1 MQPGVP
7 FRRLWRQKE
16 AREEAGS
23 MTNRMR
29 WPAVAAGLLATLVAG
44 CSAQAV
50 AGGRMAGGGAA
61 GTASA
66 VRAAGASP
74 GSTVRAVPECPAQGL
89 GVKFI
94 GGQPGAGNDFVTIVA
109 WDTAPSACRLAGP
122 VTLVGVGSDGS
133 ADTNAVRLTVTGAGE
148 LTAHGRAPGAAQ
160 VLPGGESAA
169 WLLMSAEYRDDPVTG
184 ALCTAHQVEPAAFRL
199 TLPTG
204 GTVTV
209 ANAGPHQ
216 PRVRGLAANGGLLTC
231 RGELNTGPGLTR
243 ITIGSAM

>member
-1 MQPGVP
+1 
-7 FRRLWRQKE
+7 
-16 AREEAGS
+16 

-44 CSAQAV
+44 CSARAA
-50 AGGRMAGGGAA
+50 AGVRMAGGGAA

-74 GSTVRAVPECPAQGL
+74 GSAVRAVPECRADGL

-94 GGQPGAGNDFVTIVA
+94 GGQAGAGNDFATIVA
-109 WDTAPSACRLAGP
+109 WDTAPSACRLAGA

-133 ADTNAVRLTVTGAGE
+133 ADTNAVRLAVTGAGE
-148 LTAHGRAPGAAQ
+148 LTAHGTAPGAGQ

-184 ALCTAHQVEPAAFRL
+184 AMCTAHQVEPAAFRL
-199 TLPTG
+199 TLPAG

-209 ANAGPHQ
+209 ANAGTHQ
-216 PRVRGLAANGGLLTC
+216 PGVRGLAANGGLLTC
-231 RGELNTGPGLTR
+231 RGELNTGPGLTQ